1 MGMAADL
8 RGSGCCQWRC
18 FRLGAYHDSSAALT
32 QEHVWHHR
40 VSANTRSDHVTRHV
54 TLCVCSSLA
63 QIDQEDVGLLK
74 SQTPLSFD
82 LNHRS
87 YLRSPVHHPG
97 ALLFPCFLHFLV
109 YLAPGCRS
117 LCLLLSHISV
127 FCFVLLFLVKGQNF
141 KMKSPV
147 CLNTVELINKSH
159 LLKYLRCSWRVA
171 QVWMS
176 LNS

>member
-1 MGMAADL
+1 MFQTRCLPWFLSCSHTGTRVTSQSVRQHAQWPCDQTCDL
-8 RGSGCCQWRC
+8 VCLQLSGSDRPGRC
-18 FRLGAYHDSSAALT
+18 WVT
-32 QEHVWHHR
+32 Q
-40 VSANTRSDHVTRHV
+40 
-54 TLCVCSSLA
+54 
-63 QIDQEDVGLLK
+63 K

-159 LLKYLRCSWRVA
+159 LLTYLRYSWRAA
-171 QVWMS
+171 QVWIS
-176 LNS
+176 LNASWKSQGWNWQQF